1 VKDILI
7 IAPFTTLPGEE
18 GFNRFRYIAEGLTGR
33 GHKITLI
40 TSNFSHINKK
50 FRNNNR
56 ILGIDINYKIILL
69 KETGYKE
76 NIGLDRVKSH
86 INFSQNL
93 KKYLK
98 YLKNKPDII
107 YCAYPT
113 MGAAFVAGRYAKL
126 NNIYFILDVQDI
138 WPESI
143 KCAINLPE
151 KLIDFLIYPFTLF
164 ANRIYSMA
172 DYTIGVSKTYVDRAK
187 KANKNSKKYLTVYI
201 GTDLE
206 YFDKCKN
213 AFDIEKPKKEFWIT
227 YIGTLG
233 YSYDLKTYI
242 KVIGKLNKAGFNN
255 IKLMVIGKGP
265 FEQTLKKYAKD
276 LKAKIVF
283 MGYIMYDEM
292 VSYLVKSDIAAN
304 AINKK
309 AKQSITNKIGDYL
322 AAGLPILNSSRNNEF
337 MEMVVDYELGFN
349 YMPGNC
355 EELEKYIK
363 VLYNDRN
370 KRLQLGENARKLA
383 ERYFNRRNSYK
394 KIYELIDKQDEY
406 RQ

>member
-1 VKDILI
+1 MKDILI

-18 GFNRFRYIAEGLTGR
+18 GFNRFRYIAEGLADR

-50 FRNNNR
+50 FRNNNW
-56 ILGIDINYKIILL
+56 ISDIDIGYKVVLI
-69 KETGYKE
+69 KETGYRN

-86 INFSQNL
+86 ICFSQNL

-98 YLKNKPDII
+98 SLINKPDII

-113 MGAAFVAGRYAKL
+113 MEAAFVAGRYAKL

-151 KLIDFLIYPFTLF
+151 KLVDFLIYPLTLF

-172 DYTIGVSKTYVDRAK
+172 DCIIGVSKTYVDRAK

-213 AFDIEKPKKEFWIT
+213 AFNIEKLKKEFWVI

-233 YSYDLKTYI
+233 YSYDVKTCI
-242 KVIGKLNKAGFNN
+242 KTIAILNKAGFNN

-265 FEQTLKKYAKD
+265 FEQKLKKYAKD
-276 LKAKIVF
+276 LNAMVIFK
-283 MGYIMYDEM
+283 GYVMYDKM
-292 VSYLVKSDIAAN
+292 VSYLIKSDIAAN

-309 AKQSITNKIGDYL
+309 AQQSITNKISDYL

-337 MEMVVDYELGFN
+337 MKMVVDNELGFN

-363 VLYNDRN
+363 LLYNNQN
-370 KRLQLGENARKLA
+370 KRIQFGKNARKLA
-383 ERYFNRRNSYK
+383 EKYFNRSNSYK
-394 KIYELIDKQDEY
+394 KIYELIEKISK
-406 RQ
+406 

>member
-1 VKDILI
+1 VKVILI
-7 IAPFTTLPGEE
+7 IAPFTTLPEEE
-18 GFNRFRYIAEGLTGR
+18 GFNRFRYIAEGLAGR

-40 TSNFSHINKK
+40 TSNFIHINKK

-56 ILGIDINYKIILL
+56 VLGIDINYKIILL
-69 KETGYKE
+69 KETGYKK

-86 INFSQNL
+86 ISFSRNL

-98 YLKNKPDII
+98 NLKNKPDII
-107 YCAYPT
+107 HCAYPT
-113 MGAAFVAGRYAKL
+113 MEAAFIAGRYAKL

-151 KLIDFLIYPFTLF
+151 KLVDFLIYPLTLF
-164 ANRIYSMA
+164 ANRIYNMA
-172 DYTIGVSKTYVDRAK
+172 DYIIGVSKTYVDRAR
-187 KANKNSKKYLTVYI
+187 KANKNTKKYLTVYI

-206 YFDKCKN
+206 YFDRCKN
-213 AFDIEKPKKEFWIT
+213 NFYIEKPKNEFWIT

-233 YSYDLKTYI
+233 YSYDVETYI

-265 FEQTLKKYAKD
+265 FEQKLKKYAKD
-276 LKAKIVF
+276 LNAMVIFK
-283 MGYIMYDEM
+283 GYVMYDKM
-292 VSYLVKSDIAAN
+292 VSYLIKSDIAAN

-309 AKQSITNKIGDYL
+309 AQQSITNKIGDYL

-337 MEMVVDYELGFN
+337 MEMVVDNELGFN

-363 VLYNDRN
+363 LLYNNQN
-370 KRLQLGENARKLA
+370 KRMQFGKNARKLA
-383 ERYFNRRNSYK
+383 EKYFNRSNSYK
-394 KIYELIDKQDEY
+394 KIYELIEKISK
-406 RQ
+406 

>member
-7 IAPFTTLPGEE
+7 IAPFTNLPGEE
-18 GFNRFRYIAEGLTGR
+18 GFNRFRYIAKGLTEQ

-56 ILGIDINYKIILL
+56 ILSIDVNYKIILL
-69 KETGYKE
+69 KETGYKK

-86 INFSQNL
+86 ISFGRNL
-93 KKYLK
+93 NK
-98 YLKNKPDII
+98 YLKNLSNKPDIV

-151 KLIDFLIYPFTLF
+151 KIVDLLIYPFTLF

-206 YFDKCKN
+206 YFDRCKN
-213 AFDIEKPKKEFWIT
+213 SFYIEKPKKEFWVI

-233 YSYDLKTYI
+233 YSYDVKTCI
-242 KVIGKLNKAGFNN
+242 KTIAILNKAGFNN
-255 IKLMVIGKGP
+255 IKFMVIGKGP
-265 FEQTLKKYAKD
+265 FEQTLRKYAKD
-276 LKAKIVF
+276 LKAMVVF
-283 MGYIMYDEM
+283 MGYLMYDEM
-292 VSYLVKSDIAAN
+292 TSYLIKSDIAVN
-304 AINKK
+304 AISKRSK
-309 AKQSITNKIGDYL
+309 GSITNKICDYL

-337 MEMVVDYELGFN
+337 MKIVVDYKLGFN

-370 KRLQLGENARKLA
+370 KRLRLGKNARKLA
-383 ERYFNRRNSYK
+383 ERYFNRKNTYK
-394 KIYELIDKQDEY
+394 KIYELIEKIN
-406 RQ
+406 